1 MVSASWTLPFTF
13 KNSPPVFWIEHKIN
27 LKECSKFILR
37 NWMEGKSEH
46 LSPEIILWWKNL
58 FFVLGSPHGAFI
70 ITDVK
75 PGSPAHRTG
84 SLRAGDILLAVDSHP
99 IQHYNVDI
107 LLKENKNECITLTVK
122 RNSLPDY
129 LFDGQSRQNAA
140 TYANFDMASNTFG
153 GYGAKYGFG

>member
-1 MVSASWTLPFTF
+1 MSA
-13 KNSPPVFWIEHKIN
+13 
-27 LKECSKFILR
+27 LKEGETPVPKDQYLILTFTLT
-37 NWMEGKSEH
+37 S
-46 LSPEIILWWKNL
+46 
-58 FFVLGSPHGAFI
+58 GSPHGAFI

-84 SLRAGDILLAVDSHP
+84 SLRSGDILLAVDSHP
-99 IQHYNVDI
+99 IQHFNVDI

-140 TYANFDMASNTFG
+140 TYANYDMATNSFG
-153 GYGAKYGFG
+153 GYGTKYGFG